1 VVESLKSIIEETNT
15 KTGKAFDLFIQ
26 GLIVLSLV
34 SFSVETLP
42 NLSERA
48 LIILNWIETGCVV
61 LFTLEYILRIVVSS
75 ERLKF
80 VWSFYGL
87 IDLFAILPFY
97 LSTGVDLRGIRAFR
111 LLRLFRI
118 FKLVRYNK
126 AIQRF
131 QRAFIIV
138 KEELILF
145 SSMSSIILFLSA
157 VGIYYFEREAQ
168 PEVYQSIFHSLWWA
182 ITSLTTVGYGDMYPI
197 TLGGRIFTFLV
208 LVVGLGVVSIP
219 AGLVASALS
228 KAREME
234 QE

>member
-1 VVESLKSIIEETNT
+1 MVESLKSIIEETNT